1 MIFMTSMIDPKQ
13 ENKVTDFTQER
24 IDALNNT
31 IANLERDMIDAR
43 AEIIKYQRMHEDSVR
58 DHEIMMHMLHHLV
71 TVFVERQNEDIV
83 SDALEYAHGSSGY
96 DYEVIAEIVDRLAI
110 CDPALCERE
119 YTVSVTVP
127 VTVSLSVR
135 ATSASEAEERAH
147 DEIDMN
153 GLDNYQ
159 MDYSLSYDAEFYTE
173 EA

>member
-1 MIFMTSMIDPKQ
+1 MKGIIMSDIDHHKIIVDELQ
-13 ENKVTDFTQER
+13 
-24 IDALNNT
+24 
-31 IANLERDMIDAR
+31 RDMIDAR

-71 TVFVERQNEDIV
+71 TVFVERQNESII
-83 SDALEYAHGSSGY
+83 SDALEYAQGASGI

-127 VTVSLSVR
+127 VTVSVSVR
-135 ATSASEAEERAH
+135 ATCASEAEERAH

-153 GLDNYQ
+153 GLDNYN
-159 MDYSLSYDAEFYTE
+159 MDYSLSYDGEFYAE
-173 EA
+173 EV